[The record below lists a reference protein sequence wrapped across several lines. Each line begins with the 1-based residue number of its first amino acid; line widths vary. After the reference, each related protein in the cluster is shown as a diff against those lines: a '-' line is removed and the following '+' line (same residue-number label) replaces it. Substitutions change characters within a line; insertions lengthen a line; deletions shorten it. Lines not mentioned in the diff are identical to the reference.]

1 MVTGDLKEQISTG
14 ASEMKAK
21 KDSNLRRLNNKMLK
35 EVQVVM
41 KKKWRNYEL
50 WNYKLS
56 KVFKM
61 TLPGKDDVVGPSQLF
76 EKN

>member
-1 MVTGDLKEQISTG
+1 MIKLRMNDETNVLFGLNGDWRLKRADINRCKIQVEKYRSRRY

-41 KKKWRNYEL
+41 KKK
-50 WNYKLS
+50 
-56 KVFKM
+56 
-61 TLPGKDDVVGPSQLF
+61 
-76 EKN
+76 